1 MFDKDKKGTINIHE
15 FGALFQYIN
24 QWKATFESIDK
35 DRSGFIESAELSQGK
50 MNISFL
56 ISDMYDK
63 DKTGTINI
71 SEFQQLFGSMNQWKA
86 MFESYD
92 KDRSGSI
99 EQAELT
105 QGEYF
110 LMHCLPSTVQSEVI
124 FSKIVKHT

>member
-1 MFDKDKKGTINIHE
+1 
-15 FGALFQYIN
+15 
-24 QWKATFESIDK
+24 
-35 DRSGFIESAELSQGK
+35 
-50 MNISFL
+50 
-56 ISDMYDK
+56 MYDK

-110 LMHCLPSTVQSEVI
+110 LMHCLPSTVQSEVM
-124 FSKIVKHT
+124 FYKIVIHLIGMI